1 MVVSVKAI
9 SWAFECELSVMG
21 EKLTLLA
28 LADFADAEGVCWPS
42 LKALSR
48 HTSASQS
55 SVQRYLRGL
64 ERRGLIK
71 RSPRRTD
78 GGRFTSDG
86 YVLAIGGAFAASESA
101 EIQWSD
107 TPVVN
112 LTTGHTDASPVVTAD
127 HRYIKKEPS
136 LEPSYI
142 PPIPP
147 NPETGGKPPVPDKN
161 PKRKPDAYSP
171 EFDAFWKAWPEP
183 RRIRSDKRK
192 AFERWSRAA
201 AAHGADRIS
210 AAAAKY
216 LASPDVRKDGWRY
229 CCLAEVFLNGKLEAA
244 IEAVEPASQTKGR
257 AHYGDE
263 RWARM
268 VRAYAA
274 AGLWDD
280 ARGPRPTEADIAW
293 ARNAG

>member
-1 MVVSVKAI
+1 MVVSRHSFEPAI
-9 SWAFECELSVMG
+9 AAQVGIAAAVIYQNIRWWVEKNAANQDGWREGRYWTFNSVAAYEELFPYLTAKQIRTAL
-21 EKLTLLA
+21 EKLEEAGLILVGNFNSSAYNRTKWYTI
-28 LADFADAEGVCWPS
+28 ADFEAPAHLP
-42 LKALSR
+42 K
-48 HTSASQS
+48 
-55 SVQRYLRGL
+55 
-64 ERRGLIK
+64 
-71 RSPRRTD
+71 
-78 GGRFTSDG
+78 
-86 YVLAIGGAFAASESA
+86 GANEVA
-101 EIQWSD
+101 Q
-107 TPVVN
+107 
-112 LTTGHTDASPVVTAD
+112 
-127 HRYIKKEPS
+127 
-136 LEPSYI
+136 
-142 PPIPP
+142 
-147 NPETGGKPPVPDKN
+147 GGKSSTDINTVLNTPLTPQGDRVSGMRDSGVAKGN
-161 PKRKPDAYSP
+161 KPKRTDAYSP

-201 AAHGADRIS
+201 AAYGADRIS